1 MKKWNPM
8 NVFSYCM
15 IGVGFAAIS
24 VAIGMYINLGMTE
37 ILKNFVVWMIGG
49 AIIGLLS
56 LIYETE
62 QLSNVKATLIHA
74 PLTCLTALIC
84 GWFCDYGDGSV
95 VLLITRMLPF
105 ILMIYIIVH
114 VVLYL
119 LNRASVNH
127 INQQLNK

>member
-74 PLTCLTALIC
+74 PLTCLIV
-84 GWFCDYGDGSV
+84 S
-95 VLLITRMLPF
+95 LLIVRMLPT
-105 ILMIYIIVH
+105 IAIIY
-114 VVLYL
+114 VVIHAILYL
-119 LNRASVNH
+119 LHCASVRS
-127 INQQLNK
+127 INQKLNK